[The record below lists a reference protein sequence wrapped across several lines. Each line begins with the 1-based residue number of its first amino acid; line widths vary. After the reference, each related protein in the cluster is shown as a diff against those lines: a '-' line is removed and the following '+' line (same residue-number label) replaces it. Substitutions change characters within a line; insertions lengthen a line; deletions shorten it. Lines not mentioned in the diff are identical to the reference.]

1 MKNQNKTSM
10 GLLRDS
16 QAPSWTPDPAPMYR
30 LNSLSCSLMGFIY
43 SSYRIYQ
50 NIKIKIDI
58 KI

>member
-1 MKNQNKTSM
+1 M

-16 QAPSWTPDPAPMYR
+16 QAPSWIPGPAPMYR
-30 LNSLSCSLMGFIY
+30 LNSLSYSLMVFIY
-43 SSYRIYQ
+43 SSYRIYK